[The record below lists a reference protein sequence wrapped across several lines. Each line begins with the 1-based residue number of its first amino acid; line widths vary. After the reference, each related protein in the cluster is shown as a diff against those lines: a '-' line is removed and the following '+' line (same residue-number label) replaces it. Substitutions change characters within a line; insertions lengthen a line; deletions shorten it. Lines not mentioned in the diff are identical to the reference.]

1 MAELRSAIFW
11 VLNCPIYLLRC
22 YILSKNF
29 KYSLD
34 LLNQVCCSALRL
46 EAIPIFSRN
55 CRSLCKDFINWAKV
69 TISSGSSMTN
79 PRDRHDAELALFIS
93 TKFNLVRN
101 VYPSLLSLIIQQYIY
116 SAGSTQSSDV

>member
-1 MAELRSAIFW
+1 
-11 VLNCPIYLLRC
+11 
-22 YILSKNF
+22 
-29 KYSLD
+29 
-34 LLNQVCCSALRL
+34 
-46 EAIPIFSRN
+46 
-55 CRSLCKDFINWAKV
+55 
-69 TISSGSSMTN
+69 MTN